1 MADEIT
7 AEGKY
12 LLIEVP
18 NFGADPVG
26 KRKGEQMTSFIRL
39 GAFHEQWETQPGA
52 ELAEIAREVSTSQ
65 GGHLAKQYGGE
76 INADPKDPDYAT
88 GVDDERVFLDDQR
101 RRDGADDP
109 PPKPSTSDKEAL
121 KAWEEAV
128 SRLPDTDKLD
138 QSKKLFE
145 RGGWWDHSDG
155 NRVSTTWGDKV
166 EVIRGNYKMVVMG
179 RQDEPANAAGWDA
192 SGGHIQ
198 DTGLSMPGA
207 SVRVEFR
214 RNVFKD
220 DTGTWHLENTTNN
233 FIQTDDKA
241 GDFFEHTYG
250 EKLYSTTGSEH
261 PQKWN
266 DALGKPFGNPHIL
279 EKTWASKIE
288 SYTGSSALRIP
299 EIKEET
305 YATKTSS
312 KTDVSDRIE
321 ETTLCGGTIRGVT
334 GSSDKPVP
342 ILEEESYFGSSTSTT
357 VGGSVV
363 ETTTLTTQISTTFAG
378 MLADITLVGA
388 QEEVALIGH
397 HGSVEVAAHS
407 DEIFIGTKVAID
419 LGGFFE
425 MRLGPKASLEW
436 PEAKE
441 IKMKDVKT
449 KLDETKVALKSFFS
463 SIDMRQVALSMQF
476 MAPMISLGF

>member
-18 NFGADPVG
+18 DFGTDTVG
-26 KRKGEQMTSFIRL
+26 KRKGLPMTSFIRL
-39 GAFHEQWETQPGA
+39 GAFHDKWETQPGA
-52 ELAEIAREVSTSQ
+52 DLAEIARQVSTSQ

-76 INADPKDPDYAT
+76 INADPKDPDYVT

-109 PPKPSTSDKEAL
+109 PPKPDASDTEAMA
-121 KAWEEAV
+121 AWEKAV
-128 SRLPDTDKLD
+128 SRLPDKDKLD

-214 RNVFKD
+214 RSVFKD
-220 DTGTWHLENTTNN
+220 GTGTWHLENTTNN

-261 PQKWN
+261 PEKWN
-266 DALGKPFGNPHIL
+266 EKLQKPYGNPHIL

-288 SYTGSSALRIP
+288 SYTGSSAWRIP

-312 KTDVSDRIE
+312 KTDVSERIE
-321 ETTLCGGTIRGVT
+321 ETTLCAGTIRSVT
-334 GSSDKPVP
+334 GAADKPVP
-342 ILEEESYFGSSTSTT
+342 VMQEETYAGATTSVTNVGAIVETTNCATQVSTT
-357 VGGSVV
+357 VAGATVEVSV
-363 ETTTLTTQISTTFAG
+363 
-378 MLADITLVGA
+378 VGA
-388 QEEVALIGH
+388 QEEVAIVGH
-397 HGSVEVAAHS
+397 HGSVEVTALTT
-407 DEIFIGTKVAID
+407 EMTIGASFSLNLGYTRELNVGSHEDYSFPDKKKAKLKELDATLDRLHTTLIDKKVSLDYKHTALAIQLQGMLVAI
-419 LGGFFE
+419 G
-425 MRLGPKASLEW
+425 M
-436 PEAKE
+436 
-441 IKMKDVKT
+441 
-449 KLDETKVALKSFFS
+449 
-463 SIDMRQVALSMQF
+463 
-476 MAPMISLGF
+476 